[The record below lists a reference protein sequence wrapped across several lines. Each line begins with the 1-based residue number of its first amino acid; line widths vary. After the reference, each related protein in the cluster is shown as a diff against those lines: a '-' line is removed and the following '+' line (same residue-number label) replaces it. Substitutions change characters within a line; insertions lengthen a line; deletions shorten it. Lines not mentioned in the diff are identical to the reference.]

1 METVYADHMTS
12 GTAATRARG
21 RPLGFDE
28 DEVLDALVALFWEHG
43 FEAASLSDIVQVAG
57 LNKSSLY
64 NTFGSKDQVFVRAL
78 ERYVAARGAM
88 LRELTDGSAGLDDL
102 LAAFE
107 AIREET
113 TSERGAHGCLAV
125 NTSTELGLRN
135 DQVRELSERY
145 RSSMRDGFRQPL
157 QRAAELG
164 EIPSELVET
173 YVDMVQAFTVSLV
186 VTARSAAPPAELH
199 RQIDSM
205 RTLIESWRSSGP

>member
-1 METVYADHMTS
+1 MTS
-12 GTAATRARG
+12 GGAATRARG

-43 FEAASLSDIVQVAG
+43 FEASSLTDIVEAAG

-64 NTFGSKDQVFVRAL
+64 NTFGSKDEVFVRAL
-78 ERYVAARGAM
+78 DRYVTARTAM
-88 LRELTDGSAGLDDL
+88 LAEMTQGSAGLDDL
-102 LAAFE
+102 LGALE
-107 AIREET
+107 AIRIEI
-113 TSERGAHGCLAV
+113 TSEQGANGCLAV

-135 DQVRELSERY
+135 DQVRDLSERY

-164 EIPSELVET
+164 EVPAELVDT
-173 YVDMVQAFTVSLV
+173 YVDMVQAFMVSLV
-186 VTARSAAPPAELH
+186 VTARSAAPAAELH

-205 RTLIESWRSSGP
+205 RTLIETWRSPRG